1 MALIKHNK
9 LRNTGLL
16 FELLVRTITAD
27 ALSNKNSP
35 AVDIL
40 KKHFVKS
47 ELGKEYKLYETVFK
61 NTSISEAKAESILNT
76 VLNASCNLNKETLR
90 REKYNLIKE
99 IKQSYNLDEFFK
111 AKIPNYKA
119 HAALYI
125 LMETFENKEADLNQI
140 VANKLTLLEHLSVV
154 PNNTPKEEILE
165 EFKGYDKELRIL
177 TYKILLDKFNKK
189 YDNLS
194 ENQKLILK
202 EYINSV
208 DNVAKLRD
216 FYNETAKNLKKEVA
230 ILNRKTSDPII
241 KIKLNEVVN
250 LLKPISKTNNVKND
264 DVVNLLQYCELIN
277 ELKSIK

>member
-76 VLNASCNLNKETLR
+76 VLNASRNLNKETLK

-99 IKQSYNLDEFFK
+99 IKQNYNLDEFFK
-111 AKIPNYKA
+111 AKISNYKA

-125 LMETFENKEADLNQI
+125 LMETFENKEADLNQV

-208 DNVAKLRD
+208 DNVVKLRE

-250 LLKPISKTNNVKND
+250 LLKPVSKTNNVKND

>member
-1 MALIKHNK
+1 

-47 ELGKEYKLYETVFK
+47 ELGKEYRLYETIFK
-61 NTSISEAKAESILNT
+61 NTSISEAKAEAILNT
-76 VLNASCNLNKETLR
+76 VLNASRNLNKEVLK

-111 AKIPNYKA
+111 TKIPNYKA

-125 LMETFENKEADLNQI
+125 LMETFENKEADLNQ
-140 VANKLTLLEHLSVV
+140 VVTNKLTLLEHLSIT
-154 PNNTPKEEILE
+154 PDNAPKEEILE

-189 YDNLS
+189 YDNLND
-194 ENQKLILK
+194 NQKAILK

-216 FYNETAKNLKKEVA
+216 FYNETAKNLKKEIT
-230 ILNRKTSDPII
+230 ILNRKTSDSII
-241 KIKLNEVVN
+241 KIKLNEVTN
-250 LLKPISKTNNVKND
+250 LLKPISKTNNVKNE

>member
-47 ELGKEYKLYETVFK
+47 ELGKEYRLYETVFK
-61 NTSISEAKAESILNT
+61 NISVSEAKAEAVLNT
-76 VLNASCNLNKETLR
+76 ILNASRNLNKEALK

-111 AKIPNYKA
+111 TKIPNYKA

-125 LMETFENKEADLNQI
+125 LMETFENKEADLNQV

-189 YDNLS
+189 YDNLN
-194 ENQKLILK
+194 ENQKAILK

-216 FYNETAKNLKKEVA
+216 FYNETAKNLKREVT
-230 ILNRKTSDPII
+230 ILNRKISDPII

-250 LLKPISKTNNVKND
+250 LLKPISKTNNVRNE

>member
-47 ELGKEYKLYETVFK
+47 ELGKEYRLYETVFK
-61 NTSISEAKAESILNT
+61 NTSVSEAKAEAVLNT
-76 VLNASCNLNKETLR
+76 ILNASRNLNKETLK

-99 IKQSYNLDEFFK
+99 IKQSYDLDEFFK
-111 AKIPNYKA
+111 TKIPNYKA

-125 LMETFENKEADLNQI
+125 LMETFENKEANLDQI
-140 VANKLTLLEHLSVV
+140 VSNRLTLLEHLSIT

-189 YDNLS
+189 YDNLNN
-194 ENQKLILK
+194 NQKAILK

-208 DNVAKLRD
+208 DNVARLRD
-216 FYNETAKNLKKEVA
+216 FYNETAKNLKKEIT

-241 KIKLNEVVN
+241 KIKLNEVTN
-250 LLKPISKTNNVKND
+250 LLKPVSKTNNVKND

>member
-76 VLNASCNLNKETLR
+76 VLNASRNLNKETLK

-99 IKQSYNLDEFFK
+99 IKQNYNLDEFFK
-111 AKIPNYKA
+111 AKISNYKA

-125 LMETFENKEADLNQI
+125 LMETFENKEADLNQV

-165 EFKGYDKELRIL
+165 EFKGYYKELRIL
-177 TYKILLDKFNKK
+177 TNKILLYKFNKK

-208 DNVAKLRD
+208 DNVVKLRE

-250 LLKPISKTNNVKND
+250 LLKPVSKTNNDKND

>member
-76 VLNASCNLNKETLR
+76 VLNASRNLNKETLK

-99 IKQSYNLDEFFK
+99 IKQNYNLDEFFK
-111 AKIPNYKA
+111 AKISNYKA

-125 LMETFENKEADLNQI
+125 LMETFENKEADLNQV

-208 DNVAKLRD
+208 DNVVKLRE
-216 FYNETAKNLKKEVA
+216 FYNETAKNLKKEVV

-250 LLKPISKTNNVKND
+250 LLKPVSKTNNVKND

>member
-61 NTSISEAKAESILNT
+61 NASISEAKAESILNT
-76 VLNASCNLNKETLR
+76 VLNASRNLNKETLR

-99 IKQSYNLDEFFK
+99 IKQNYNLDEFFK

-125 LMETFENKEADLNQI
+125 LMETFENKEANLNQI
-140 VANKLTLLEHLSVV
+140 VANKLTLLEHLSVI

-216 FYNETAKNLKKEVA
+216 FYNETAKNLKKEVV

-250 LLKPISKTNNVKND
+250 LLKPINKTNNVKND

>member
-47 ELGKEYKLYETVFK
+47 ELGKEYRLYETVFK
-61 NTSISEAKAESILNT
+61 NTSVSEAKAEAILNT
-76 VLNASCNLNKETLR
+76 ILNASRNLNKETLK

-111 AKIPNYKA
+111 TKIPNYKA

-125 LMETFENKEADLNQI
+125 LMETFENKEADLNQV

-154 PNNTPKEEILE
+154 PDNTPKEEILE

-189 YDNLS
+189 YDNLND
-194 ENQKLILK
+194 NQKAILK

-216 FYNETAKNLKKEVA
+216 FYNETAKNLKKEIT
-230 ILNRKTSDPII
+230 ILNRKTSDSII
-241 KIKLNEVVN
+241 KIKLNEVIN
-250 LLKPISKTNNVKND
+250 LLKSISKTNNVKNE

>member
-47 ELGKEYKLYETVFK
+47 ELGKEYRLYETVFK
-61 NTSISEAKAESILNT
+61 NTSVSEAKAEAVLNT
-76 VLNASCNLNKETLR
+76 ILNASRNLNKETLK

-99 IKQSYNLDEFFK
+99 IKQSYYLDEFFK
-111 AKIPNYKA
+111 TKIPNYKA

-125 LMETFENKEADLNQI
+125 LMETFENKEANLDQI
-140 VANKLTLLEHLSVV
+140 VSNRLTLLEHLSIT

-189 YDNLS
+189 YDNLNN
-194 ENQKLILK
+194 NQKAILK

-208 DNVAKLRD
+208 DNVARLRD
-216 FYNETAKNLKKEVA
+216 FYNETAKNLKKEIT

-241 KIKLNEVVN
+241 KIKLNEVTN
-250 LLKPISKTNNVKND
+250 LLKPVSKTNNVKND

>member
-76 VLNASCNLNKETLR
+76 VLNASRNLNKETLK

-99 IKQSYNLDEFFK
+99 IKQNYNLDEFFK
-111 AKIPNYKA
+111 AKISNYKA

-125 LMETFENKEADLNQI
+125 LMETFENKEADLNQV

-208 DNVAKLRD
+208 DNVVKLRE
-216 FYNETAKNLKKEVA
+216 FYNETAKNLKKEVV

>member
-61 NTSISEAKAESILNT
+61 NTSISESKSESILNT
-76 VLNASCNLNKETLR
+76 VLNASRNLNKETLK

-99 IKQSYNLDEFFK
+99 IKQNYNLDEFFK
-111 AKIPNYKA
+111 AKISNYKA
-119 HAALYI
+119 HAALYS
-125 LMETFENKEADLNQI
+125 LMETFENKEADLNQV

-208 DNVAKLRD
+208 DNVVKLRE

-250 LLKPISKTNNVKND
+250 LLKPVSKTNNVKND

>member
-47 ELGKEYKLYETVFK
+47 ELGKEYRLYETVFK
-61 NTSISEAKAESILNT
+61 NTSVSEAKAEAILNT
-76 VLNASCNLNKETLR
+76 ILNASRNLNKETLK

-111 AKIPNYKA
+111 TKIPNYKA

-125 LMETFENKEADLNQI
+125 LMETFENKEADLNQV

-154 PNNTPKEEILE
+154 PDNAPKEEILE

-189 YDNLS
+189 YDNLN
-194 ENQKLILK
+194 ENQKAILK

-208 DNVAKLRD
+208 DNIAKLRD
-216 FYNETAKNLKKEVA
+216 FYNETAKNLKKEIT
-230 ILNRKTSDPII
+230 ILNRKTSDSII
-241 KIKLNEVVN
+241 KIKLNEVTN
-250 LLKPISKTNNVKND
+250 LLKPISKTNNVKNE

-277 ELKSIK
+277 ELKFIK